1 MTFSPQRE
9 GFTAV
14 LFLPPSL
21 AALATPSSTEKCG
34 RRQTL
39 GSLTDN
45 FEKIIRLERE
55 DKNEVIEQQPS
66 VALVHP
72 RISAAAGSSSSV
84 STPSDVLRLLPS
96 SPLPPSKAPS
106 FPPSPDNEVAKR
118 ALFESPSVQSGS
130 VCIPSNDV
138 IQLDEEPIVPSK
150 GYNLEFLDKLDDPK
164 FNPFETK
171 TTIVE
176 NFDYS
181 VPTASEA
188 ESRKLDPKRFQMK
201 CIPKTPGRQV
211 AISVPLDYSLPDRS
225 CEPLL
230 KTQGVQDKECEDT
243 DDSERFDLS
252 ISKTK
257 VLDPC
262 QALKS
267 ELEYKHEAID
277 MFDDTNID
285 PIVTEVKLAE
295 FVKTEDEEEPVK
307 AEVINESLNNKFD
320 DNLNV
325 PHMTKLQLDSIS
337 GDMPL
342 LSHTIPS
349 RFNDC
354 QSIPSLKSIC
364 LENQNLL
371 HSQFETSE
379 ELPVNSSQ
387 PLQPKP
393 ILTMREID
401 VEYPSS
407 DNHCA
412 SPSNTQAAVASAA
425 VATPKS
431 VKFCEDPP
439 TKFSPEVMMETTN
452 EDRIESLLEKINSM
466 KRSNDNEAESPLL
479 QSECSFSL
487 PTALDITGL
496 PASSELSYPI
506 SKTSSSPVVMD
517 EEKSFL
523 ASQGGDFELS
533 NFPNELQ
540 MKSILVSHGGDLMKT
555 IEGASIMES
564 THSGTTMT
572 TENLS
577 QLVLQHEAKLLEKDK
592 ELAGIGHQILER
604 QGEIENLRWEAASS
618 EENNNN
624 MMGILGQFETTIQEL
639 IKEKERD
646 TVSLQILKEKAEK
659 ERDQILDDLQN
670 VGRAFKDLQRKY
682 ERTKEVINAFK
693 SNEDVLKS
701 NVTDL
706 VNRFKKGEERYD
718 VLKTHAET
726 KLGEVKQSKAA
737 EIAKLTALLRKAEM
751 GVSSLEKQVEQKSK
765 ENQELTTIC
774 DDLISKVGQ

>member
-39 GSLTDN
+39 GSLTDC

-130 VCIPSNDV
+130 ECIPSNGI
-138 IQLDEEPIVPSK
+138 IQFEEEPIVPSK

-211 AISVPLDYSLPDRS
+211 AISVPLDHSLSERS
-225 CEPLL
+225 CEPLD
-230 KTQGVQDKECEDT
+230 KTQGVQDIECEDT
-243 DDSERFDLS
+243 ESERFDLS

-257 VLDPC
+257 VLDPSP
-262 QALKS
+262 ALKS
-267 ELEYKHEAID
+267 ELEYKLEAID

-285 PIVTEVKLAE
+285 PIVTEIKLEE
-295 FVKTEDEEEPVK
+295 FVQTEDVEKSVK
-307 AEVINESLNNKFD
+307 AEAINVSLNNKLD
-320 DNLNV
+320 DNV
-325 PHMTKLQLDSIS
+325 PHTTKLQLDSTS

-342 LSHTIPS
+342 LSHIIPS
-349 RFNDC
+349 GFNDC
-354 QSIPSLKSIC
+354 QSIPSLKSTC
-364 LENQNLL
+364 KADQNLL
-371 HSQFETSE
+371 HSQFDSSE

-393 ILTMREID
+393 ILTMREND
-401 VEYPSS
+401 DPSS
-407 DNHCA
+407 DNQCP
-412 SPSNTQAAVASAA
+412 SPSNTQAA

-439 TKFSPEVMMETTN
+439 TKFSPEAMMETTN
-452 EDRIESLLEKINSM
+452 EDRIESLLKKINSM

-506 SKTSSSPVVMD
+506 SKTSSSPLVMD

-533 NFPNELQ
+533 NFRNHELQ

-572 TENLS
+572 SENLS
-577 QLVLQHEAKLLEKDK
+577 QLVLQHEAKLLEKEK
-592 ELAGIGHQILER
+592 ELAGIGQQILER
-604 QGEIENLRWEAASS
+604 QGEIENLRWEVASS

-726 KLGEVKQSKAA
+726 KLEEANKKLGEVKQSKAA